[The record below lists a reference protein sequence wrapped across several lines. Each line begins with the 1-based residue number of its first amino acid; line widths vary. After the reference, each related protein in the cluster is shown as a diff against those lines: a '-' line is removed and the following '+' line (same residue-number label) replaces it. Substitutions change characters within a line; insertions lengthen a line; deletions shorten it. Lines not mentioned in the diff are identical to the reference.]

1 MVMVMTAVASDV
13 FAFVKASS
21 GILALVGAVCFA
33 RPGLAQEYP
42 TKTIRVIVP
51 HSAGSG
57 VDTAARQMVARLAT
71 KLGQQIVV
79 ENQPAS
85 NSIVGTDFVT
95 KAQPDGYTLLF
106 NSTQHTIN
114 PALFKSLPYDTLNA
128 FTPVARVT
136 SQSLLLAV
144 PATLKVNTL
153 QDFIEY
159 AKKKP
164 GLNYASTGTGSSL
177 HLSGAYFDY
186 SAKLKANHIPYKTA
200 AQAISDLV
208 RGDVAFM
215 FYPYPPL
222 KPHIDSGSL
231 AILGVTGDTKPAF
244 FPSAS
249 PMKDLGYPDFIL
261 PAWHAF
267 YAPAKTPRP
276 VIDKLAKAL
285 AEITSDPDTVA
296 KLGAI
301 GVDVYYAGPDELAK
315 LLPQE
320 IEKYSKIIDIA
331 GVERQ

>member
-1 MVMVMTAVASDV
+1 MVMASR
-13 FAFVKASS
+13 AFPLKSAAAL
-21 GILALVGAVCFA
+21 LALVGAA
-33 RPGLAQEYP
+33 SLAQIAGAQEYP
-42 TKTIRVIVP
+42 SKTIRLVVP

-57 VDTAARQMVARLAT
+57 VDTAARQMAARLAT

-85 NSIVGTDFVT
+85 NSIVGTDFVS
-95 KAQPDGYTLLF
+95 KAEPDGYTLLF

-114 PALFKSLPYDTLNA
+114 PALFKSLPYDTLKA
-128 FTPVARVT
+128 FAPVARVT

-144 PATLKVNTL
+144 PSSLKVNTL
-153 QDFIEY
+153 EEFIDY
-159 AKKKP
+159 ARKKP

-177 HLSGAYFDY
+177 HLSGAYFDHL
-186 SAKLKANHIPYKTA
+186 AKLKANHIPYKTA

-222 KPHIDSGSL
+222 KPHIDRAAL
-231 AILGVTGDTKPAF
+231 NILGATGATRPSF
-244 FPSAS
+244 FPSAA
-249 PMKDLGYPDFIL
+249 PMKDVGYPDFVL

-267 YAPAKTPRP
+267 YAPAKTPRA

-285 AEITSDPDTVA
+285 AEITNDPDTVA

-320 IEKYSKIIDIA
+320 IDKYRKIIDIA